1 MQTLNHGTISVTV
14 KRVSIHAEVKLVII
28 QSISTSKLQSTTMS
42 LHDKMHS
49 WTFYS
54 IIKGQT
60 YPTPPYPTS
69 LIPHTLYLTHPIYPT
84 PFQFPSAQSNN
95 VSKIVSS
102 ALVYILLYPSSA
114 PVIFLKSWNASTK
127 TRILNRS

>member
-95 VSKIVSS
+95 VSKNCLFRFSIHTSVSVLS
-102 ALVYILLYPSSA
+102 TGYFLEIMECLYQ
-114 PVIFLKSWNASTK
+114 N
-127 TRILNRS
+127 